1 MYLLEKSGNRKLPR
15 GVITETAARYNVK
28 NRSISN
34 IWRLAKKQRLVGE
47 ALDVKSG
54 RMGSKNKK
62 KILPNVDHI
71 KLLDYSLRD
80 TIERVALNTGVS
92 VGLVHSWVKNGLLKP
107 HSSPLHPKLSELNM
121 EQRLLY
127 SLKSL
132 VVKQEHEE
140 LFDLNNLP
148 VTEIMFNEMSNTIHM
163 DEKWFYITQDNQK
176 IYIVDGEELPYR
188 SCQSKRYI
196 IKVMFMCAVSRPIYD
211 AEGELIFDGK
221 IGMSPFTK
229 QQPAIR
235 GSRNRPRGT
244 LETKPIEYINKQVIK
259 KCLIEQV
266 IPAIKSVWPEGLS
279 KHIYIQQDNAK
290 PHIQNNDLDF
300 MAATNSDGFHIQLV
314 FQPPNSPDLNCNDL
328 GYFRALQSL
337 QSKKAAKTV
346 DELVNEVMQAFTDY
360 SPSKLNNIFL
370 SLQAV
375 MVEIMKC
382 KGHNNF
388 SLPHMGKG
396 HLATIGMLPRNLMVN
411 EDLVRECVDYMQGKG
426 KTEGLEYLM
435 NELGYNE
442 EA

>member
-1 MYLLEKSGNRKLPR
+1 MVFNCLSEERRSEIATYLLEKSGNRKLPR
-15 GVITETAARYNVK
+15 GVITEAAARYNVK
-28 NRSISN
+28 NRSISD

-47 ALDVKSG
+47 ALDVRSG
-54 RMGSKNKK
+54 RIGNKNKK
-62 KILPNVDHI
+62 RILPNIEHI
-71 KLLDYSLRD
+71 KSLDYSLRD

-92 VGLVHSWVKNGLLKP
+92 VGTAHSWVKNGLLKA

-121 EQRLLY
+121 EQRLLFA
-127 SLKSL
+127 LKSL

-140 LFDLNNLP
+140 LFDLNNVP
-148 VTEIMFNEMSNTIHM
+148 VTEIMFNEMNNTVHI

-176 IYIVDGEELPYR
+176 IYIVDGEELPHR

-196 IKVMFMCAVSRPIYD
+196 TKVMFMCAVSRPIYD
-211 AEGELIFDGK
+211 VEGELVFDGK
-221 IGMSPFTK
+221 IGMFPFTK
-229 QQPAIR
+229 QQPARR

-244 LETKPIEYINKQVIK
+244 LETKPIESITKPVIK

-290 PHIQNNDLDF
+290 PHIQNNDPEF
-300 MAATNSDGFHIQLV
+300 MAAANSDGFHIQLV

-337 QSKKAAKTV
+337 QSKTTAKTV
-346 DELVNEVMQAFTDY
+346 DALVNEVMQAFTEY

-396 HLATIGMLPRNLMVN
+396 HLVAIGMLPRNLMVN
-411 EDLVRECVDYMQGKG
+411 EDLVRECVEYM
-426 KTEGLEYLM
+426 
-435 NELGYNE
+435 
-442 EA
+442 

>member
-1 MYLLEKSGNRKLPR
+1 MVFNCLAEERRSEIATYLLEKSGNRKLPR
-15 GVITETAARYNVK
+15 GVITEAAARYNVK

-54 RMGSKNKK
+54 RIGNKNKK
-62 KILPNVDHI
+62 RILQNIEHI
-71 KLLDYSLRD
+71 KSLDYSLRD

-92 VGLVHSWVKNGLLKP
+92 VGTAHSWVKNGLLKP
-107 HSSPLHPKLSELNM
+107 HSSPLHPKLSDLNM

-148 VTEIMFNEMSNTIHM
+148 VTEIMFNEMRNTIHI

-188 SCQSKRYI
+188 ICQSKRYI
-196 IKVMFMCAVSRPIYD
+196 TKVMFMCAVSRPIYD
-211 AEGELIFDGK
+211 VEGELIFDGK
-221 IGMSPFTK
+221 IGMFPFTK
-229 QQPAIR
+229 QQPAVR
-235 GSRNRPRGT
+235 GSINRPRGT
-244 LETKPIEYINKQVIK
+244 LETKPIESITKQVIK
-259 KCLIEQV
+259 NCLIEQV
-266 IPAIKSVWPEGLS
+266 IPAIKS
-279 KHIYIQQDNAK
+279 
-290 PHIQNNDLDF
+290 
-300 MAATNSDGFHIQLV
+300 T
-314 FQPPNSPDLNCNDL
+314 
-328 GYFRALQSL
+328 
-337 QSKKAAKTV
+337 AKTV
-346 DELVNEVMQAFTDY
+346 DELVNEVMQAFTEY

-375 MVEIMKC
+375 MVDIMKC

-411 EDLVRECVDYMQGKG
+411 EDLVRECVEYMQGKG
-426 KTEGLEYLM
+426 GTEGLEYLM
-435 NELGYNE
+435 NE
-442 EA
+442 

>member
-1 MYLLEKSGNRKLPR
+1 MVLNCLTEERRCEIATYLLEK
-15 GVITETAARYNVK
+15 
-28 NRSISN
+28 
-34 IWRLAKKQRLVGE
+34 LVGE
-47 ALDVKSG
+47 ALDVKSRRIG
-54 RMGSKNKK
+54 NKNKK
-62 KILPNVDHI
+62 RILPNIDHI
-71 KLLDYSLRD
+71 KSLDYSLRD
-80 TIERVALNTGVS
+80 TIERVALNTGVL
-92 VGLVHSWVKNGLLKP
+92 VGTVHSWVKTGLLKP
-107 HSSPLHPKLSELNM
+107 HSSPLHPKLSDLNM

-163 DEKWFYITQDNQK
+163 DEKCC
-176 IYIVDGEELPYR
+176 L
-188 SCQSKRYI
+188 SKRYI
-196 IKVMFMCAVSRPIYD
+196 TKVMFMCAVSRPIYD

-221 IGMSPFTK
+221 IGMFPFTK
-229 QQPAIR
+229 QQPA
-235 GSRNRPRGT
+235 
-244 LETKPIEYINKQVIK
+244 
-259 KCLIEQV
+259 QV
-266 IPAIKSVWPEGLS
+266 IPAIKSVWTEGLS

-290 PHIQNNDLDF
+290 PHIQNNDPDF
-300 MAATNSDGFHIQLV
+300 MAAANSDGFHIQLV
-314 FQPPNSPDLNCNDL
+314 FQPLNSPDLNCNDL

-360 SPSKLNNIFL
+360 SPSKLNNVFL

-396 HLATIGMLPRNLMVN
+396 HLATI
-411 EDLVRECVDYMQGKG
+411 DLVRECVDYMQGKG
-426 KTEGLEYLM
+426 KTEGLEILM

-442 EA
+442 EALVFI